1 MFFYFEKIVIFILC
15 VSFNLYIIRLYLIFK
30 MLYNKQNKLEDRNM
44 DENLLLTL
52 LHNNARMEV
61 TDLAM
66 ALNEIE
72 DNVVKTINQLEKD
85 KVICGYHT
93 IINWDR
99 TNVDNVMALIQINA
113 TPERE
118 YGYDRIAKKIYAFP
132 EVDTMYLLSGSFE
145 FVAIVKGHTMQ
156 EAARFVASKLAPLE
170 GVTGTATMFVL
181 KQYKNNGISFDDN
194 DKEAAERLLVT
205 P

>member
-1 MFFYFEKIVIFILC
+1 
-15 VSFNLYIIRLYLIFK
+15 
-30 MLYNKQNKLEDRNM
+30 M

-52 LHNNARMEV
+52 LHNNARMDV

-66 ALNEIE
+66 ALNETE
-72 DNVVKTINQLEKD
+72 DNVVDTISQLEKD

-132 EVDTMYLLSGSFE
+132 EVDTMYLLSASFE

-181 KQYKNNGISFDDN
+181 KQYKNNGLSFDDD

>member
-1 MFFYFEKIVIFILC
+1 
-15 VSFNLYIIRLYLIFK
+15 
-30 MLYNKQNKLEDRNM
+30 M

-52 LHNNARMEV
+52 LQSNARMEI

-66 ALNEIE
+66 ALNDTE
-72 DNVVKTINQLEKD
+72 DNVVDAINKLEKD

-93 IINWDR
+93 IINWSR
-99 TNVDNVMALIQINA
+99 TNKDKVMALIQINA
-113 TPERE
+113 APERE

-145 FVAIVKGHTMQ
+145 FVAIVRGHTMQ
-156 EAARFVASKLAPLE
+156 EAARFVASKLAPLD

-181 KQYKNNGISFDDN
+181 KQYKNNGISFDDDN
-194 DKEAAERLLVT
+194 KDEAERLVVT

>member
-1 MFFYFEKIVIFILC
+1 
-15 VSFNLYIIRLYLIFK
+15 
-30 MLYNKQNKLEDRNM
+30 M

-66 ALNEIE
+66 ALNETE

-118 YGYDRIAKKIYAFP
+118 YGYDRIA
-132 EVDTMYLLSGSFE
+132 
-145 FVAIVKGHTMQ
+145 KGHTMQ